1 MKTEAGMKWW
11 KLRSE
16 KCCTEELRQG
26 GGEALPDEHESTA
39 EVIGKIAKKVF
50 SVSSG
55 ERKEDNETWRW
66 DDEVQESIQ

>member
-1 MKTEAGMKWW
+1 MKNVAQ
-11 KLRSE
+11 SS
-16 KCCTEELRQG
+16 EELRQG

-55 ERKEDNETWRW
+55 ERKEDNESWRW
-66 DDEVQESIQ
+66 DDEAQESIQ